1 MRCALIASVCDPPHI
16 ASYERPFVEPFELA
30 DRPGDGDSRGDLA
43 PLTDA
48 AAGAP
53 DKMLPAT
60 LGFTHRLGIA
70 ADIVLP
76 GSAARVFALDGRG
89 QRVGVV
95 AISAAADASLFS
107 IGPPHRTLWYEIDR
121 L

>member
-1 MRCALIASVCDPPHI
+1 MN
-16 ASYERPFVEPFELA
+16 
-30 DRPGDGDSRGDLA
+30 A
-43 PLTDA
+43 PLSSPSSWLTGLAMVIAAAVASLTAADA